1 MMFTRRQ
8 EMKMILNYTKKN
20 RMIRK
25 IVLLMILG
33 IVASMNSFAQPKPI
47 DKIVAVLGESIILTS
62 DIDGQYSQY
71 LAQGYKDDGALKCQI
86 IEALLTQ
93 KMLQNQAMIDSLEIS
108 EQQVEDELNR
118 RIKYFISQIGSAE
131 KLEQFIGKSIL
142 EFKAEL
148 REDVRAVIMA
158 QNMQQEITRTVN
170 VTPNEIKKFYET
182 IPKDSLPFFNKE
194 VQVGI
199 ITKKPIVSAK
209 AKQEA
214 KDKLESLRERV
225 AKGEDFSTLAIL
237 YSQDGSAK
245 SGGELGFV
253 GRGELVKAFEQ
264 VAFKLRPGELSSV
277 VETEFGFHIVQLIER
292 RGEQVNV
299 RHILIKPTFDYDDLL
314 NAKKVLDSVYNLIL
328 TKEITFAEAA
338 EKFSD
343 DDATKNNAGLML
355 NPQDGSTKIPS
366 DQVDPSIYFQL
377 ENMKETEIAPP
388 SQYKTATGETAYRI
402 INFVSKTEPHQAN
415 LKDDYQKI
423 QQAALQSKQNK
434 VMEEWFSKRRKQTY
448 VKINEEFATCEK
460 LQPWIKETVNRSK

>member
-1 MMFTRRQ
+1 MYTRRR
-8 EMKMILNYTKKN
+8 EMKMILNFTKIST
-20 RMIRK
+20 MIKRGFLV
-25 IVLLMILG
+25 IILG
-33 IVASMNSFAQPKPI
+33 FILSKQSFAQPKPI

-71 LAQGYKDDGALKCQI
+71 IAQGYKDNGELKCQVL
-86 IEALLTQ
+86 EALLTQ
-93 KMLQNQAMIDSLEIS
+93 KMLQNQATVDSLEIS

-142 EFKAEL
+142 EFKTEL

-158 QNMQQEITRTVN
+158 QNMQQEITRPVN

-199 ITKKPIVSAK
+199 ITKKPPISAK

-225 AKGEDFSTLAIL
+225 AKGEDFATLAIL

-253 GRGELVKAFEQ
+253 GRGELVKAFES
-264 VAFKLRPGELSSV
+264 VAFKLRPGELSAV

-299 RHILIKPTFDYDDLL
+299 RHILIKPTFDYSDLL
-314 NAKKVLDSVYNLIL
+314 NAKKVLDSVYNLLL
-328 TKEITFAEAA
+328 TKEITFADAA
-338 EKFSD
+338 QKFSD
-343 DDATKNNAGLML
+343 DEGTKNNAGLML

-366 DQVDPSIYFQL
+366 DQVEPGIYFQL
-377 ENMKETEIAPP
+377 ENMKVGEIAPP
-388 SQYKTATGETAYRI
+388 SQYKTSTGETAYRI
-402 INFVSKTEPHQAN
+402 INFVAKTEPHQAN

-448 VKINEEFATCEK
+448 VRINEEYGDCEK
-460 LQPWIKETVNRSK
+460 LQPWINETVNNRSK

>member
-1 MMFTRRQ
+1 MFTKKQ
-8 EMKMILNYTKKN
+8 EMKMILNYTKIKHTMK
-20 RMIRK
+20 RV
-25 IVLLMILG
+25 VLLILLVM
-33 IVASMNSFAQPKPI
+33 VATVSSYSQPKPI

-71 LAQGYKDDGALKCQI
+71 MAQGYKEDGELRCQI
-86 IEALLTQ
+86 LESLLTQ

-142 EFKAEL
+142 EFKSEL

-158 QNMQQEITRTVN
+158 QNMQQEITRSIN
-170 VTPNEIKKFYET
+170 VTPNEIKQFYET

-194 VQVGI
+194 VQIGI
-199 ITKKPIVSAK
+199 ITKKPAVSAK

-225 AKGEDFSTLAIL
+225 AKGEDFATLAIL

-253 GRGELVKAFEQ
+253 GRGELVKAFES
-264 VAFKLRPGELSSV
+264 VAFKLRPGELSAV

-299 RHILIKPTFDYDDLL
+299 RHILIKPTFDYEDLL
-314 NAKKVLDSVYNLIL
+314 NAKKVLDSVYNLLL
-328 TKEITFAEAA
+328 TKEITFADAA
-338 EKFSD
+338 QKFSD
-343 DDATKNNAGLML
+343 DDGTKNNAGLML

-366 DQVDPSIYFQL
+366 DQVDPAIYFQL
-377 ENMKETEIAPP
+377 ENMKVGEMAPP
-388 SQYKTATGETAYRI
+388 AQFKTPTGETAYRI

-434 VMEEWFSKRRKQTY
+434 TMEEWLSKRRKQTY
-448 VKINEEFATCEK
+448 IKINEEFSSCEK
-460 LQPWIKETVNRSK
+460 LKPWINESVNRSK

>member
-1 MMFTRRQ
+1 MYIKRQ
-8 EMKMILNYTKKN
+8 EMRMTLNYTKNKI
-20 RMIRK
+20 MIKRLSGL
-25 IVLLMILG
+25 IILCLIAVSG
-33 IVASMNSFAQPKPI
+33 SFAQSKPI

-86 IEALLTQ
+86 LEALLTQ
-93 KMLQNQAMIDSLEIS
+93 KMLQNQAMVDSLEIS

-158 QNMQQEITRTVN
+158 QNMQQEITKGIT
-170 VTPNEIKKFYET
+170 VTPNEIKQFYET

-199 ITKKPIVSAK
+199 ITKKPAISPR

-225 AKGEDFSTLAIL
+225 AKGEDFATLAIL

-264 VAFKLRPGELSSV
+264 VAFKLRPGELSAV

-299 RHILIKPTFDYDDLL
+299 RHILIKPTFDYNDLL
-314 NAKKVLDSVYNLIL
+314 TAKNLLDSVYNLLL

-343 DDATKNNAGLML
+343 DDATKNNSGLML

-377 ENMKETEIAPP
+377 ENMKVGEIAPA

-402 INFVSKTEPHQAN
+402 INYVSKTEPHQAN

-434 VMEEWFSKRRKQTY
+434 TMEEWFSKKRKQTY
-448 VKINEEFATCEK
+448 VRINDEFGSCEK